1 MLNFWPPFFFSG
13 ITVIEV
19 AKDFRYAKVRLK
31 KKMLTSNYVG
41 TLFGGSLFAM
51 TDPFY
56 MVMVMKNLGSGY
68 IVWDKKSEIDYVS
81 PGKTT
86 VYAEFNI
93 WDTDLEEIKREV
105 AELEASGAASET
117 IYAKR
122 KELLNSELQDLIA
135 RQAFLYD
142 DAEAQK
148 QISQD
153 ILDKQSAL
161 RALDLAEDQRVRD
174 AKAAAAKQACARN
187 AADPQTLL
195 TGCRVTSVA
204 RGAFSTRVSTQAL

>member
-1 MLNFWPPFFFSG
+1 MQFTFAKHIRLRHMSQKTHPLQAFMTSHAGMRRMLNIWPPFFFSG
-13 ITVIEV
+13 ISILEIS
-19 AKDFRYAKVRLK
+19 KDFRHARVRLK

-68 IVWDKKSEIDYVS
+68 IVWDKQSEIDYVS

-105 AELEASGAASET
+105 ATSGKYLKWFEVDIKSSDGT
-117 IYAKR
+117 LVAKV
-122 KELLNSELQDLIA
+122 K
-135 RQAFLYD
+135 
-142 DAEAQK
+142 K
-148 QISQD
+148 QIY
-153 ILDKQSAL
+153 IRKK
-161 RALDLAEDQRVRD
+161 V
-174 AKAAAAKQACARN
+174 
-187 AADPQTLL
+187 
-195 TGCRVTSVA
+195 
-204 RGAFSTRVSTQAL
+204 